1 MNNYLLFVAL
11 VVAILLVL
19 VLYIWKR
26 KSGKP
31 SSASLEAESLTW
43 SDEKRLAKD
52 KEVELNPVLQA
63 ELVAEVSDIE
73 VVEGQRVFIDLE
85 KEQEFE
91 VEVSHDDQQIED
103 IEIEETATGE
113 GEDDDSVVSS
123 SEFLSREAYER
134 WLLDLKEHRLAALT
148 TAPDDNDEL
157 GQEQHQLE
165 LVAIT
170 EALSFSKQAYAD
182 NISCRQ
188 QVLVFLEEIKAGLSV
203 MEYDMARKWI
213 CEEGD
218 TSSVEQLF
226 DTIAGREDAVAPLAL
241 YHGGRLAEQRI
252 DFQKSMKNYG
262 KAVDGD
268 RNNPDFI
275 RSAGLLSLRLYL
287 YQEAQGYFSSLVG
300 FFEKNNPDSV
310 ELALARRDYA
320 YALAMV
326 GRSKEAGTLYRQAM
340 QSLTQ
345 LLDGDDPEIA
355 LC

>member
-1 MNNYLLFVAL
+1 MIMNNYLFFVAL
-11 VVAILLVL
+11 VAVIVLVL
-19 VLYIWKR
+19 VLFIWKR
-26 KSGKP
+26 KSGKLSSVP
-31 SSASLEAESLTW
+31 SEVESLSQ
-43 SDEKRLAKD
+43 SDEKRFAKD
-52 KEVELNPVLQA
+52 KDAQL
-63 ELVAEVSDIE
+63 
-73 VVEGQRVFIDLE
+73 
-85 KEQEFE
+85 KEQELE
-91 VEVSHDDQQIED
+91 IEAELIGDDQQIED
-103 IEIEETATGE
+103 IELEETATGDRKE
-113 GEDDDSVVSS
+113 DDSVEISS
-123 SEFLSREAYER
+123 PEFLSRESYER

-241 YHGGRLAEQRI
+241 YHGGRLAEQRM